1 LAEPPQNLPCQR
13 EGDRRS
19 GGGIPFSAIFCKDFY
34 RRKKVLCQGLSQ
46 NFVKLTS
53 KEKLPMGM
61 TEKIRILLVK
71 KNVKA
76 AHLAKML
83 GTSPSNLY
91 KKFERDNFS
100 EKELIKI
107 AETLGCKYEGFFFLD
122 NGDRV

>member
-1 LAEPPQNLPCQR
+1 M
-13 EGDRRS
+13 S
-19 GGGIPFSAIFCKDFY
+19 
-34 RRKKVLCQGLSQ
+34 
-46 NFVKLTS
+46 
-53 KEKLPMGM
+53 M
-61 TEKIRILLVK
+61 TEKIKILLVK

-83 GTSPSNLY
+83 DTPPSNLY
-91 KKFERDNFS
+91 KKFARDNFS